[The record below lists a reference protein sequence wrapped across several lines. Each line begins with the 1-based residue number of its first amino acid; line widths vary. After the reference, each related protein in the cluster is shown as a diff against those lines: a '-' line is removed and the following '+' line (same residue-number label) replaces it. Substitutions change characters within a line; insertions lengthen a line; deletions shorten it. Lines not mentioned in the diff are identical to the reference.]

1 MKNTL
6 VFLLSVLLLLLLAP
20 GGFIGPAPTLQ
31 DTSCNKTLDQK
42 PEYFNITSA
51 NRIYDL
57 INATIYVRPQENK
70 PMMILL
76 EVNGKDSNITINA
89 EFSLEKDCFK
99 GNTKWWELFVKV
111 KLMNHTI
118 DNQNIIKSKY
128 KLQVRT
134 SSCIKPCIKEVHM
147 QGLETLHVKASSYS
161 NYILQRPVNDEF
173 LNWNTTSYDDVFPQ
187 CCDYKKP
194 SSPSSAAIPTSA
206 TLTPTSGKSTTLSV
220 TSSPDFIGGIAG
232 GVAGIIAMVLVV
244 VLWKRRGKTNVPM
257 RPKKTESPR
266 EGSVNSLYEPVGRQD
281 PVNGNTDKQG
291 SVNSLYEA
299 IGRREPVNDLYEPAG
314 RQEPVYETI
323 HKGGYV

>member
-206 TLTPTSGKSTTLSV
+206 TLTPTS
-220 TSSPDFIGGIAG
+220 D
-232 GVAGIIAMVLVV
+232 
-244 VLWKRRGKTNVPM
+244 VPM